1 MVSDR
6 PESLLQGKDIK
17 FGAWKVYELTMTTN
31 GDYAT
36 LDDFDSTLTLDIAK
50 MVRKDTRTEIT
61 VSITNNKVTVN
72 DGTVVSS
79 TPVLLFAVGIP
90 A

>member
-1 MVSDR
+1 LGTDK
-6 PESLLQGKDIK
+6 PESLLKGKDIE
-17 FGAWKVYELTMTTN
+17 FGAWKVYELTVTTN

-36 LDDFDSTLTLDIAK
+36 LDEFDSTLTLDIAT
-50 MVRKDTRTEIT
+50 MVRKDDRTEIT

-72 DGTVVSS
+72 DASVTSS
-79 TPVLLFAVGIP
+79 TPVILFAVGVL